1 MKYVILLIASLSFV
15 VDTLQA
21 QIKLGDNIDFISPYA
36 LLELESTEKGL
47 LLPRLSTQQRN
58 TFFGEDVPP
67 GLLIFNTDSQKIQY
81 ARSRISSSS
90 KELGIHWENLSNEHI
105 LSQSMGAT
113 PTIENPTNGMLFYQD
128 YENDLY
134 VYNEALAEWVLI
146 AGANFLSNRNP
157 VFSQNIRYRK
167 ADGQEELLDLG
178 MLSTSDS
185 QVLTVSTT
193 MIGISNGNEVDVQ
206 PLVINA
212 LALLGVNSS
221 TLVGPQGIQGP
232 PGAQGI
238 QGIQGLQGIQGI
250 QGLQGIQGPPGIP
263 GISSNTDSQTIQVSS
278 LNASNTLT
286 IAISNGNTQ
295 TLDLS
300 SLSTPSSTTD
310 SQTLSVSSLNGSNTL
325 TIAISNGNT
334 QTLDL
339 SSLSSASTNTD
350 SQTIQVSN
358 LNASN
363 TLTIAISNGNTQTLD
378 LSTLAAVNLF
388 EVNGN
393 IVRSRVGTSSHDFV
407 FGSDTL
413 DNQTGVLDDARFFF
427 DKSKAAFRAGYASG
441 SSWNEVNIVER
452 SFGMGYRTQA
462 SGDRSI
468 AMGNATEAQSYAATA
483 FGSYN
488 TIAPPLSTSS
498 WNSDDRL
505 FVVGNGSNSS
515 KKLDALVILKNGN
528 IGIGDSTPTEG
539 TLVVSGTIIASRSII
554 ASATLTPNYVFDYFY
569 TGESK
574 ENPKYRFL
582 NLAAIEQFIQQHR
595 HLPNI
600 PSAEMVKAQ
609 GGIILNRASE
619 LQLEKIEE
627 LYLFAIEQEKRIKQ
641 LETTVARLVK
651 EVKRKQ

>member
-90 KELGIHWENLSNEHI
+90 KELGIHWENLLNEHI

-221 TLVGPQGIQGP
+221 TLVGHQGIQGP

-238 QGIQGLQGIQGI
+238 QGIQGLQGIQGT
-250 QGLQGIQGPPGIP
+250 PGIP

-363 TLTIAISNGNTQTLD
+363 TLTIAISNGNTHTLD

-393 IVRSRVGTSSHDFV
+393 VVRSRVGTSSHDFV

-413 DNQTGVLDDARFFF
+413 DNQTGALDDARFFF

-441 SSWNEVNIVER
+441 SSWNEVNIGER

-488 TIAPPLSTSS
+488 TIVSPLSTSS

-505 FVVGNGSNSS
+505 FVVGNGSSSS
-515 KKLDALVILKNGN
+515 KKSDALVILKNGN

-554 ASATLTPNYVFDYFY
+554 ASATLTPDYVFDYFY

>member
-1 MKYVILLIASLSFV
+1 MKYVILLIASVSFV

-90 KELGIHWENLSNEHI
+90 KELGIHWENLLNEHI

-221 TLVGPQGIQGP
+221 TLVGHQGIQGP

-238 QGIQGLQGIQGI
+238 QGLQGLQGIQGT
-250 QGLQGIQGPPGIP
+250 PGIP

-363 TLTIAISNGNTQTLD
+363 TLTIAISNGNTHTLD

-393 IVRSRVGTSSHDFV
+393 VVRSRVGTSSHDFV

-413 DNQTGVLDDARFFF
+413 DNQTGALDDARFFF

-441 SSWNEVNIVER
+441 SSWNEVNIGER

-488 TIAPPLSTSS
+488 TIVSPLSTSS

-505 FVVGNGSNSS
+505 FVVGNGSSSS
-515 KKLDALVILKNGN
+515 KKSDALVILKNGN

-554 ASATLTPNYVFDYFY
+554 ASATLTPDYVFDYFY

>member
-206 PLVINA
+206 PLVVNA

-238 QGIQGLQGIQGI
+238 QGIQGLQGIQG
-250 QGLQGIQGPPGIP
+250 PSGIP

-278 LNASNTLT
+278 LNPSNTLT

-300 SLSTPSSTTD
+300 SLSTPSSTSD

-393 IVRSRVGTSSHDFV
+393 VVRSRVGTSSHDFV

-413 DNQTGVLDDARFFF
+413 DNQTGALDDARFFF

-441 SSWNEVNIVER
+441 SSWNEANIGER

-488 TIAPPLSTSS
+488 TIVSPLSTSS

-505 FVVGNGSNSS
+505 FVVGNGSSSS
-515 KKLDALVILKNGN
+515 KKSDALVILKNGN

-554 ASATLTPNYVFDYFY
+554 ASATLTPDYVFDYFY

-641 LETTVARLVK
+641 LETAVARLVK

>member
-90 KELGIHWENLSNEHI
+90 KELGIHWENLLNEHI

-221 TLVGPQGIQGP
+221 TLVGHQGIQGP

-238 QGIQGLQGIQGI
+238 QGIQGLQGIQGT
-250 QGLQGIQGPPGIP
+250 PGIP

-363 TLTIAISNGNTQTLD
+363 TLTIAISNGNTHTLD

-393 IVRSRVGTSSHDFV
+393 VVRSRVGTSSHDFV

-413 DNQTGVLDDARFFF
+413 DNQTGALDDARFFF
-427 DKSKAAFRAGYASG
+427 DKSKAAFLAGYASG
-441 SSWNEVNIVER
+441 SSWNEVNIGER

-488 TIAPPLSTSS
+488 TIVSPLSTSS

-505 FVVGNGSNSS
+505 FVVGNGSSSS
-515 KKLDALVILKNGN
+515 KKSDALVILKNGN

-554 ASATLTPNYVFDYFY
+554 ASATLTPDYVFDYFY

>member
-81 ARSRISSSS
+81 ARSRITSSS

-134 VYNEALAEWVLI
+134 VYNEALAEWGLI
-146 AGANFLSNRNP
+146 AGTNLLSNRNP

-339 SSLSSASTNTD
+339 S
-350 SQTIQVSN
+350 
-358 LNASN
+358 
-363 TLTIAISNGNTQTLD
+363 
-378 LSTLAAVNLF
+378 TLAAVNLF

-393 IVRSRVGTSSHDFV
+393 VVRSRVGTSSHDFV

-413 DNQTGVLDDARFFF
+413 DNQTGALDDARFFF

-441 SSWNEVNIVER
+441 SSWNEVNIGER

-488 TIAPPLSTSS
+488 TIVSPLSTSS

-505 FVVGNGSNSS
+505 FVVGNGSSSS
-515 KKLDALVILKNGN
+515 KKSDALVILKNGN

-554 ASATLTPNYVFDYFY
+554 ASATLTPDYVFDYFY

>member
-1 MKYVILLIASLSFV
+1 MKYVFLLIASLSFV
-15 VDTLQA
+15 VDTVQA
-21 QIKLGDNIDFISPYA
+21 QIKLGDNIDFILPYA

-90 KELGIHWENLSNEHI
+90 KELGIHWENLLNEHI

-221 TLVGPQGIQGP
+221 TLVGHQGIQGP

-238 QGIQGLQGIQGI
+238 QGIQGLQGIQGT
-250 QGLQGIQGPPGIP
+250 PGIP

-363 TLTIAISNGNTQTLD
+363 TLTIAISNGNTHTLD

-393 IVRSRVGTSSHDFV
+393 VVRSRVGTSSHDFV

-413 DNQTGVLDDARFFF
+413 DNQTGALDDARFFF

-441 SSWNEVNIVER
+441 SSWNEVNIGER

-488 TIAPPLSTSS
+488 TIVSPLSTSS

-505 FVVGNGSNSS
+505 FVVGNGSSSS
-515 KKLDALVILKNGN
+515 KKSDALVILKNGN

-554 ASATLTPNYVFDYFY
+554 ASATLTPDYVFDYFY

>member
-1 MKYVILLIASLSFV
+1 M
-15 VDTLQA
+15 
-21 QIKLGDNIDFISPYA
+21 
-36 LLELESTEKGL
+36 
-47 LLPRLSTQQRN
+47 
-58 TFFGEDVPP
+58 
-67 GLLIFNTDSQKIQY
+67 
-81 ARSRISSSS
+81 
-90 KELGIHWENLSNEHI
+90 
-105 LSQSMGAT
+105 
-113 PTIENPTNGMLFYQD
+113 
-128 YENDLY
+128 
-134 VYNEALAEWVLI
+134 I
-146 AGANFLSNRNP
+146 AGTNLLSNRNP

-206 PLVINA
+206 PLFMNA

-232 PGAQGI
+232 LGA
-238 QGIQGLQGIQGI
+238 QGIQGI
-250 QGLQGIQGPPGIP
+250 QGLQGIQGPPGTP
-263 GISSNTDSQTIQVSS
+263 GISSNTNSQTIQVSS

-300 SLSTPSSTTD
+300 SLS
-310 SQTLSVSSLNGSNTL
+310 
-325 TIAISNGNT
+325 
-334 QTLDL
+334 
-339 SSLSSASTNTD
+339 SASTKTD

-393 IVRSRVGTSSHDFV
+393 VVRSRVGTSSHDFV

-413 DNQTGVLDDARFFF
+413 DNQTGALDDARFFF

-441 SSWNEVNIVER
+441 SSWNEVNIGER

-468 AMGNATEAQSYAATA
+468 AMVNATEAQSYAATA

-488 TIAPPLSTSS
+488 TIVSPLSTSS

-505 FVVGNGSNSS
+505 FVVGNGSSSS
-515 KKLDALVILKNGN
+515 KKSDALVILKNGN

-554 ASATLTPNYVFDYFY
+554 ASATLTPDYVFDYFY

>member
-1 MKYVILLIASLSFV
+1 
-15 VDTLQA
+15 
-21 QIKLGDNIDFISPYA
+21 
-36 LLELESTEKGL
+36 
-47 LLPRLSTQQRN
+47 
-58 TFFGEDVPP
+58 
-67 GLLIFNTDSQKIQY
+67 
-81 ARSRISSSS
+81 
-90 KELGIHWENLSNEHI
+90 
-105 LSQSMGAT
+105 
-113 PTIENPTNGMLFYQD
+113 
-128 YENDLY
+128 
-134 VYNEALAEWVLI
+134 
-146 AGANFLSNRNP
+146 
-157 VFSQNIRYRK
+157 
-167 ADGQEELLDLG
+167 
-178 MLSTSDS
+178 
-185 QVLTVSTT
+185 
-193 MIGISNGNEVDVQ
+193 
-206 PLVINA
+206 
-212 LALLGVNSS
+212 
-221 TLVGPQGIQGP
+221 
-232 PGAQGI
+232 
-238 QGIQGLQGIQGI
+238 
-250 QGLQGIQGPPGIP
+250 
-263 GISSNTDSQTIQVSS
+263 
-278 LNASNTLT
+278 
-286 IAISNGNTQ
+286 
-295 TLDLS
+295 
-300 SLSTPSSTTD
+300 
-310 SQTLSVSSLNGSNTL
+310 SVSSLNGSNTL

-393 IVRSRVGTSSHDFV
+393 VVRSRVGTSSHDFV

-413 DNQTGVLDDARFFF
+413 DNQTGALDDARFFF

-441 SSWNEVNIVER
+441 SSWNEVNIGER

-488 TIAPPLSTSS
+488 TIVSPLSTSS

-505 FVVGNGSNSS
+505 FVVGNGSSSS
-515 KKLDALVILKNGN
+515 KKSDALVILKNGN

-554 ASATLTPNYVFDYFY
+554 ASATLTPDYVFDYFY

>member
-1 MKYVILLIASLSFV
+1 MKYVFLLIASLSFV
-15 VDTLQA
+15 VVTLKA

-81 ARSRISSSS
+81 ARSRITSSS

-134 VYNEALAEWVLI
+134 VYNEALAEWGLI
-146 AGANFLSNRNP
+146 AGTNLLSNRNP

-339 SSLSSASTNTD
+339 S
-350 SQTIQVSN
+350 
-358 LNASN
+358 
-363 TLTIAISNGNTQTLD
+363 
-378 LSTLAAVNLF
+378 TLAAVNLF

-393 IVRSRVGTSSHDFV
+393 VVRSRVGTSSHDFV

-413 DNQTGVLDDARFFF
+413 DNQTGALDDARFFF

-441 SSWNEVNIVER
+441 SSWNEVNIGER

-488 TIAPPLSTSS
+488 TIVSPLSTSS

-505 FVVGNGSNSS
+505 FVVGNGSSSS
-515 KKLDALVILKNGN
+515 KKSDALVILKNGN

-554 ASATLTPNYVFDYFY
+554 ASATLTPDYVFDYFY

>member
-128 YENDLY
+128 NENDLY

-238 QGIQGLQGIQGI
+238 QGIQGLQGIQGP
-250 QGLQGIQGPPGIP
+250 QGIP

-378 LSTLAAVNLF
+378 LSTLTAVNLF

-393 IVRSRVGTSSHDFV
+393 VVRSRVGTSSHDFV

-413 DNQTGVLDDARFFF
+413 DNQTGALEDARFFF

-441 SSWNEVNIVER
+441 SSWNEANIGER

-468 AMGNATEAQSYAATA
+468 AMGNATEAQSYAATS

-488 TIAPPLSTSS
+488 TIVSPLSTSS

-505 FVVGNGSNSS
+505 FVVGNGSSSS
-515 KKLDALVILKNGN
+515 KKSDALVILKNGN

-554 ASATLTPNYVFDYFY
+554 ASATLTPDYVFDYFY

>member
-15 VDTLQA
+15 VDTVQA

-134 VYNEALAEWVLI
+134 VYNEVLAEWVLI

-157 VFSQNIRYRK
+157 LFSQNIRYRK

-193 MIGISNGNEVDVQ
+193 IIGISNGNEVDVQ

-212 LALLGVNSS
+212 LGLLGVNSS

-232 PGAQGI
+232 LGAQGI
-238 QGIQGLQGIQGI
+238 QGIQGLQGIQGT
-250 QGLQGIQGPPGIP
+250 PGIP

-393 IVRSRVGTSSHDFV
+393 VVRSRVGTSSHDFV

-413 DNQTGVLDDARFFF
+413 DNQTGALDDARFFF

-441 SSWNEVNIVER
+441 SSWNEVNIGER

-488 TIAPPLSTSS
+488 TIVSPLSTSS

-505 FVVGNGSNSS
+505 FVVGNGSSSS
-515 KKLDALVILKNGN
+515 KKSDALVILKNGN

-554 ASATLTPNYVFDYFY
+554 ASATLTPDYVFDYFY

>member
-1 MKYVILLIASLSFV
+1 
-15 VDTLQA
+15 
-21 QIKLGDNIDFISPYA
+21 
-36 LLELESTEKGL
+36 
-47 LLPRLSTQQRN
+47 
-58 TFFGEDVPP
+58 
-67 GLLIFNTDSQKIQY
+67 
-81 ARSRISSSS
+81 
-90 KELGIHWENLSNEHI
+90 
-105 LSQSMGAT
+105 
-113 PTIENPTNGMLFYQD
+113 
-128 YENDLY
+128 
-134 VYNEALAEWVLI
+134 LI

-221 TLVGPQGIQGP
+221 TLVGHQGIQGP

-238 QGIQGLQGIQGI
+238 QGIQGLQGIQGT
-250 QGLQGIQGPPGIP
+250 PGIP

-363 TLTIAISNGNTQTLD
+363 TLTIAISNGNTHTLD

-393 IVRSRVGTSSHDFV
+393 VVRSRVGTSSHDFV

-413 DNQTGVLDDARFFF
+413 DNQTGALDDARFFF

-441 SSWNEVNIVER
+441 SSWNEVNIGER

-488 TIAPPLSTSS
+488 TIVSPLSTSS

-505 FVVGNGSNSS
+505 FVVGNGSSSS
-515 KKLDALVILKNGN
+515 KKSDALVILKNGN

-554 ASATLTPNYVFDYFY
+554 ASATLTPDYVFDYFY

>member
-221 TLVGPQGIQGP
+221 TLVGHQGIQGP

-238 QGIQGLQGIQGI
+238 QGIQGLQGIQGT
-250 QGLQGIQGPPGIP
+250 PGIP

-363 TLTIAISNGNTQTLD
+363 TLTIAISNGNTHTLD

-393 IVRSRVGTSSHDFV
+393 VVRSRVGTSSHDFV

-413 DNQTGVLDDARFFF
+413 DNQTGALDDARFFF

-441 SSWNEVNIVER
+441 SSWNEVNIGER

-488 TIAPPLSTSS
+488 TIVSPLSTSS

-505 FVVGNGSNSS
+505 FVVGNGSSSS
-515 KKLDALVILKNGN
+515 KKSDALVILKNGN

-554 ASATLTPNYVFDYFY
+554 ASATLTPDYVFDYFY